1 MSTENKGRIVVSIMT
16 ASAVMIFGI
25 ANYEGFS
32 STAYKPL
39 AEDVPTIGYG
49 STTKPDGSPVRM
61 TDKPIT
67 RTEAMQWLK
76 SDVKNKYESGVKR
89 CVKVPLYQHEYD
101 AYVSLTYN
109 IGVGAFCGSTL
120 VRKLN
125 QRDYAGACA
134 QILRWDRFKGRQLR
148 GLTNRR
154 RAEYKMC
161 MGG

>member
-1 MSTENKGRIVVSIMT
+1 MDNSRIYI
-16 ASAVMIFGI
+16 SALALSGLALLGI

-61 TDKPIT
+61 TDKPIS
-67 RTEAMQWLK
+67 RAEAMQWLR
-76 SDVKNKYESGVKR
+76 SDVKNKFEAGVKR

-154 RAEYKMC
+154 KAEYKMC
-161 MGG
+161 MGVV